1 MGKNISRKD
10 FLKSAAMSA
19 AGIGLFG
26 TGVLNAKAEEKV
38 ATVTAGDHIS
48 VGNDAKN
55 PVVSVNVTGQIAEG
69 NTGLVNGGAIFNE
82 LCWVEF
88 E

>member
-26 TGVLNAKAEEKV
+26 TLVCLIFARFWGKKRV
-38 ATVTAGDHIS
+38 ALD
-48 VGNDAKN
+48 
-55 PVVSVNVTGQIAEG
+55 EG
-69 NTGLVNGGAIFNE
+69 RI
-82 LCWVEF
+82 
-88 E
+88 

>member
-26 TGVLNAKAEEKV
+26 AGAFNAKAEEAVEYKNSSSWVVASQRGPGAAGSEGWELKV
-38 ATVTAGDHIS
+38 
-48 VGNDAKN
+48 
-55 PVVSVNVTGQIAEG
+55 
-69 NTGLVNGGAIFNE
+69 
-82 LCWVEF
+82 
-88 E
+88 